1 MVKNL
6 KISKNLFVTMFLAI
20 LLMSLALPT
29 LTQPALAQST
39 QVITEEDGWKKIK
52 TDVITVLFP
61 ADGRK
66 PTFLWWYTKDPERI
80 YVVKFQGLIEY
91 FTFVEPFYKERYQ
104 ANAERLHELFIS
116 PRWMLLRQEI
126 RETVVNMYRNWHLPH
141 LPFSACRWTLTE
153 VKNITD
159 RDNKVIGL
167 AFAFKLVK
175 AYLPRFEFAEDN
187 IMIRCRFYYEPVEEI
202 SVDGV
207 YDSSVAAGEMKMDF
221 VVNDWKWNIDLVKP
235 LISTLKEQGIEIP
248 KGKSGLSLWINLAS
262 INITRIAEAMWEP
275 DKIELWSTT
284 SHMMVEGRRIFVK
297 RDYTRTEDE
306 RPIDVPK
313 RLREHFKLQ
322 FAIEDESLA
331 GFFKFVASAKMTN
344 ATGSYAVPVKASY
357 IEAGAHMRL
366 FIGYPYFG
374 DETLEHD
381 PSIGVEVPETTTKE
395 ATIPKYR
402 VEVPTGSQIMP
413 RVLGG
418 VGLPFIIPEL
428 VIVLVAVVS
437 TIGIVVFVA
446 RRKRKIV
453 NVVGVR

>member
-1 MVKNL
+1 
-6 KISKNLFVTMFLAI
+6 
-20 LLMSLALPT
+20 
-29 LTQPALAQST
+29 
-39 QVITEEDGWKKIK
+39 VITEEEGWKKIK
-52 TDVITVLFP
+52 TDVITILFP

-116 PRWMLLRQEI
+116 PKWMLLRQEI
-126 RETVVNMYRNWHLPH
+126 RETVMNMYRNWHLPY

-153 VKNITD
+153 VGNVTD
-159 RDNKVIGL
+159 SDNKVIGL

-175 AYLPRFEFAEDN
+175 AYLPRFEFAEGN
-187 IMIRCRFYYEPVEEI
+187 ITIRCRFYYEPVEEI

-207 YDSSVAAGEMKMDF
+207 YDYSVAAGEMKMDF
-221 VVNDWKWNIDLVKP
+221 VVNNWKWNIDLVKP

-248 KGKSGLSLWINLAS
+248 KSKSGLSLWINIAY
-262 INITRIAEAMWEP
+262 INITRIAEAMGEP

-297 RDYTRTEDE
+297 RDYTGTEDE

-322 FAIEDESLA
+322 FATEDKTLP
-331 GFFKFVASAKMTN
+331 GFFKFVASAKVS
-344 ATGSYAVPVKASY
+344 GEPEPVEIKASY
-357 IEAGAHMRL
+357 IEAGAYMRL

-374 DETLEHD
+374 DKTLEHD
-381 PSIGVEVPETTTKE
+381 PSMGVEVPETTTPE
-395 ATIPKYR
+395 ATTPKYR
-402 VEVPTGSQIMP
+402 MEVPTGSQVMP

-418 VGLPFIIPEL
+418 LGLPFITPEL
-428 VIVLVAVVS
+428 VMVLVAVVS

-446 RRKRKIV
+446 KWKGKIV

>member
-1 MVKNL
+1 M
-6 KISKNLFVTMFLAI
+6 
-20 LLMSLALPT
+20 
-29 LTQPALAQST
+29 
-39 QVITEEDGWKKIK
+39 ITEEDGWKKIK

-104 ANAERLHELFIS
+104 ANVERLHELFIS
-116 PRWMLLRQEI
+116 PKWTLLRQEI
-126 RETVVNMYRNWHLPH
+126 RETLMNMYTNWHLPY

-153 VKNITD
+153 VENITD
-159 RDNKVIGL
+159 SDNKVIGL

-187 IMIRCRFYYEPVEEI
+187 ITIRCRFYYEPVKEI
-202 SVDGV
+202 SADGV
-207 YDSSVAAGEMKMDF
+207 YDYSVVAGEMKMDF
-221 VVNDWKWNIDLVKP
+221 VIENWKWNIDLVKP
-235 LISTLKEQGIEIP
+235 LTSTLKEQGIEIP

-284 SHMMVEGRRIFVK
+284 SHMMVEGRRVFVK
-297 RDYTRTEDE
+297 RDYTETEDE
-306 RPIDVPK
+306 RPIDVSK
-313 RLREHFKLQ
+313 RIREHFELQ
-322 FAIEDESLA
+322 FATEDKTLA
-331 GFFKFVASAKMTN
+331 GFFKFVASAKVS
-344 ATGSYAVPVKASY
+344 GKPEPVEVKASY
-357 IEAGAHMRL
+357 IEAGNHMRL

-374 DETLEHD
+374 DNSLEHD
-381 PSIGVEVPETTTKE
+381 PSIGLEVPETTTPE
-395 ATIPKYR
+395 ATTPKYR
-402 VEVPTGSQIMP
+402 VEAPSGSQTMP

-418 VGLPFIIPEL
+418 LGLPFITPEL

-437 TIGIVVFVA
+437 TIGIVVFAA
-446 RRKRKIV
+446 RRKGKII
-453 NVVGVR
+453 NVVGVG